1 MIMSVSH
8 RSFSFCD
15 CLCLPHTMN
24 CINVRA
30 ATTIEPPRRSTLAK
44 YNCHH
49 KARVEQIHRS
59 QLALLPQRRFLSL
72 FYLSLPPPP
81 PFCSSLPYPLLDCRD
96 QWSSARSTPV
106 SLLGSPLVHLLL
118 RVCGRN
124 SVNFFVLLLSLL
136 FFFVF
141 GLWGHPLQKATAI
154 AVYAFI
160 CATRE
165 IGFSFN
171 SNCDLGSSW
180 AARPTSPSRSMLL
193 PFVLPPVSTSTFIYY
208 FYLFSTHFL

>member
-1 MIMSVSH
+1 M
-8 RSFSFCD
+8 
-15 CLCLPHTMN
+15 
-24 CINVRA
+24 
-30 ATTIEPPRRSTLAK
+30 RSTLAK

-72 FYLSLPPPP
+72 FYLSLPPPLP
-81 PFCSSLPYPLLDCRD
+81 TTLTALLCPTLCSIAAINDRARAPHQSHSLDR
-96 QWSSARSTPV
+96 
-106 SLLGSPLVHLLL
+106 HLYTCC
-118 RVCGRN
+118 CGFAVAIRLI
-124 SVNFFVLLLSLL
+124 FFVLLLSLL